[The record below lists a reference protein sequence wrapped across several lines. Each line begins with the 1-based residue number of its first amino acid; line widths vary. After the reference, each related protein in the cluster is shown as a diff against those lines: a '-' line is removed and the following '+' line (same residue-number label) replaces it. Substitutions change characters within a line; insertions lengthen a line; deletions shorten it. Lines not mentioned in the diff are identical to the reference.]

1 MTNSKKWYV
10 VWEGTES
17 GICETWEEC
26 YLRTH
31 NHPGARYKA
40 FDSARDAIE
49 AYRRGVDV
57 ANDPYAM
64 IRAIVHAETSEVNYA
79 NFPDIYPGSVAV
91 CAFSADAGRVG
102 YRGVD
107 VWSGAELFRFG
118 PIAGSAN
125 TGEFLAIVHALA
137 LLHGQGKF
145 RTAIYCSN
153 GIALSWVKK
162 KKSNAQISQTPAF
175 EQMAQLL
182 ARADRWLQTHDFQ
195 NFVLKWKSDEWGDN
209 PAGAAKAEQ

>member
-40 FDSARDAIE
+40 FDSAREAIE
-49 AYRRGVDV
+49 AYRRGLDV
-57 ANDPYAM
+57 ASDPYAM

-79 NFPDIYPGSVAV
+79 NFPDIYPGSVVV
-91 CAFSADAGRVG
+91 CAFSAGAGMVG

-107 VWSGAELFRFG
+107 VFSSAELFRFG

-125 TGEFLAIVHALA
+125 TAEFLAIVHALA
-137 LLHGQGKF
+137 FLHGQRKF

-153 GIALSWVKK
+153 GIAQAWVKK
-162 KKSNAQISQTPAF
+162 KKSNAQIPASPAF
-175 EQMAQLL
+175 EKITQLL
-182 ARADRWLQTHDFQ
+182 ARADHWLQTHEFQ
-195 NFVLKWKSDEWGDN
+195 NFVLKWKDDEWGDN
-209 PAGAAKAEQ
+209 PASVPSNNQ

>member
-1 MTNSKKWYV
+1 MLFGKFIKV
-10 VWEGTES
+10 VFKHFFHGFAKYASRKTL
-17 GICETWEEC
+17 G
-26 YLRTH
+26 LQK
-31 NHPGARYKA
+31 KA
-40 FDSARDAIE
+40 FLQ
-49 AYRRGVDV
+49 
-57 ANDPYAM
+57 
-64 IRAIVHAETSEVNYA
+64 TS
-79 NFPDIYPGSVAV
+79 ST
-91 CAFSADAGRVG
+91 DAGRVG

-162 KKSNAQISQTPAF
+162 KKNNAQIPQTPAF